1 MGTNAAINIKWM
13 VYWMFLIIILTLIV
27 NSPLPIICDLLLFI
41 QIMGLQVHLDIFMAC
56 KIHET
61 FYEIEY

>member
-1 MGTNAAINIKWM
+1 
-13 VYWMFLIIILTLIV
+13 MFLIITLTLIV

-61 FYEIEY
+61 FYEIEYQRSFMIFVFLFFR

>member
-1 MGTNAAINIKWM
+1 
-13 VYWMFLIIILTLIV
+13 MFLIITLTLIV

>member
-27 NSPLPIICDLLLFI
+27 NSPLPIICDLFI
-41 QIMGLQVHLDIFMAC
+41 QIMDLQVHLDIFMAC

>member
-1 MGTNAAINIKWM
+1 
-13 VYWMFLIIILTLIV
+13 MFLIIILTLIV
-27 NSPLPIICDLLLFI
+27 NSPLPIICDLFI